1 MPGDPAAPK
10 IPMFNDLLLR
20 LMPDSVRRMVR
31 DRVLKGD
38 AVHCPICERGA
49 ITFLPSG
56 KPPRPHVLCPFCGS
70 RERARMMWLFLQARD
85 VLKPGIRILHVAPE
99 RCVRER
105 LMRIPQVDYVAGDKK
120 EPAYTY
126 PAGTIDL
133 DITAI
138 PFPDDRF
145 DLILCSHVLEH
156 VPDDG
161 AALRELYRVLAPGG
175 TAVLMVPLEL
185 DRAVTDEDPS
195 ITDPNERLRRFG
207 QFDHV
212 RMYGRDYTQRLE
224 AAGFQVIEDAVTERL
239 SPEEVFRSGLL
250 RSEVVHAG
258 LK

>member
-1 MPGDPAAPK
+1 MNE
-10 IPMFNDLLLR
+10 FLLR
-20 LMPDSVRRMVR
+20 LLPNKLRGSVR
-31 DRVLKGD
+31 DRVMKGD
-38 AVHCPICERGA
+38 AVYCPICERGA
-49 ITFLPSG
+49 IAFLPSG

-70 RERARMMWLFLQARD
+70 RERARMMWLFLQERD
-85 VLKPGIRILHVAPE
+85 LLKPGMRILHIAPE

-120 EPAYTY
+120 EPAYNY

-133 DITAI
+133 DITVM
-138 PFPDDRF
+138 PFPEDRF

-156 VPDDG
+156 IADDG
-161 AALRELYRVLAPGG
+161 AALRELFRVLASGG

-212 RMYGRDYTQRLE
+212 RMYGRDYAQRLE
-224 AAGFQVIEDAVTERL
+224 EAGFRVVEDAMTERL
-239 SPEEVFRSGLL
+239 SAEEVFRFGLL